1 MRERG
6 PDGLGAGSDKSVSIQ
21 GGFRWQNPG
30 DLWVYITT
38 DEVYSEV
45 EAKLTQTVTKSI
57 SCLTFVHRLVS
68 LNYIR
73 GSEHAAGSCEA
84 VDFSLT
90 TALLFVRGYSSVF
103 VPLLTNVMSV
113 PQREREREKSEGNEN
128 EKRRCSCLARL
139 QPPWHQRGHL
149 IRTELCGALCEQ
161 TSAKRRNVL
170 LISFLISGHETHLRP
185 NSHCLYFEYVSQT
198 QKWKLMV
205 TLSKDE
211 RADTASISTLSAEF

>member
-84 VDFSLT
+84 VDFLLT

-113 PQREREREKSEGNEN
+113 PQREREREVWGEWKREAPLQLFGPSSAAMTSERPSDPDRAVWSSVWTNFSKTTE
-128 EKRRCSCLARL
+128 CS
-139 QPPWHQRGHL
+139 PH
-149 IRTELCGALCEQ
+149 
-161 TSAKRRNVL
+161 
-170 LISFLISGHETHLRP
+170 
-185 NSHCLYFEYVSQT
+185 
-198 QKWKLMV
+198 
-205 TLSKDE
+205 
-211 RADTASISTLSAEF
+211 

>member
-30 DLWVYITT
+30 DLWVYIST

-113 PQREREREKSEGNEN
+113 PQRERERSLRGMKTRSAAAAVWPVFSRHDIREAIWSGP
-128 EKRRCSCLARL
+128 SCV
-139 QPPWHQRGHL
+139 
-149 IRTELCGALCEQ
+149 ELCVNKLQQNDGMFSSL
-161 TSAKRRNVL
+161 
-170 LISFLISGHETHLRP
+170 
-185 NSHCLYFEYVSQT
+185 VS
-198 QKWKLMV
+198 
-205 TLSKDE
+205 
-211 RADTASISTLSAEF
+211 